1 MENPGTFEMPFINNT
16 DENRFLVNL
25 SSQVDDSFA
34 Y

>member
-1 MENPGTFEMPFINNT
+1 MENPSNFEMPLINNT

-25 SSQVDDSFA
+25 SSQVDNSFA